1 MKRRGFV
8 GLVSAAIAY
17 PIAQSSAQA
26 QKKLP
31 RVGVLV
37 SASPPHPLEDALR
50 RGLRKLGYVEGEN
63 IAFQFRYTDGRSD
76 RAARHATELVSL
88 DVDVIVAHFTPAV
101 KAAMAVTRTIPIVM
115 APAGA
120 PLQLG
125 FVDNLSR
132 PGGNVTGLSG
142 MDAELGGKRLQLLRE
157 LVPNLSVV
165 AVLASTPSTDPYSG
179 PYVADLRA
187 AATQFGVRIEPVLV
201 SDRSEFEAAF
211 AAMARVGA
219 QAVIVQGLFDP
230 HREVLV
236 KLALKHRLA
245 YLSHERATVVAGAL
259 AGFSADYLALY
270 ERAAYFVDRFLKG
283 AKPAD
288 LPVEQPIKFGVVINR
303 RTARELGLNLSSL
316 LLMQADE
323 VFE

>member
-1 MKRRGFV
+1 MKRRVFV
-8 GLVSAAIAY
+8 GLVSAGIAY

-76 RAARHATELVSL
+76 RAVKHAAELVSL
-88 DVDVIVAHFTPAV
+88 DVDVIVAHFTPA
-101 KAAMAVTRTIPIVM
+101 
-115 APAGA
+115 
-120 PLQLG
+120 
-125 FVDNLSR
+125 
-132 PGGNVTGLSG
+132 
-142 MDAELGGKRLQLLRE
+142 
-157 LVPNLSVV
+157 
-165 AVLASTPSTDPYSG
+165 
-179 PYVADLRA
+179 
-187 AATQFGVRIEPVLV
+187 
-201 SDRSEFEAAF
+201 
-211 AAMARVGA
+211 
-219 QAVIVQGLFDP
+219 FDP